1 MAEDNNQ
8 ENEKKSPVKLIL
20 MIVGGI
26 VLLGSGLGLGI
37 FIGGGESSDPSTE
50 ISQIIEKKENPELSE
65 ENKKNEEEEE
75 VASECSEEEKDEEGN
90 CPVGP
95 KKIPKI
101 TPEEEI
107 FATTYYEFPGNFTT
121 NLKESK
127 KFLQISLGVSTQ
139 YDDQVMANV
148 DSHQLALRS
157 EILTTMSTFSPEDIS
172 GREGKQKLADSLKNV
187 INDVLMKVEGFGGVE
202 NVHFTSFV
210 LQ

>member
-37 FIGGGESSDPSTE
+37 LVGGGESSDPSTE

-75 VASECSEEEKDEEGN
+75 LAAECAEEEKDAEGN

-157 EILTTMSTFSPEDIS
+157 EILTIMSTFSTEDIS
-172 GREGKQKLADSLKNV
+172 GREGKQKLADSLKNG

>member
-8 ENEKKSPVKLIL
+8 DNEKKSPIKLIL

-26 VLLGSGLGLGI
+26 VLLGAGLGI
-37 FIGGGESSDPSTE
+37 GILMGGGESSDPSTE
-50 ISQIIEKKENPELSE
+50 ISQIIEKKENPEASE
-65 ENKKNEEEEE
+65 KNTEEEIEE
-75 VASECSEEEKDEEGN
+75 VAAECAEEEKDEEGN

-139 YDDQVMANV
+139 YDEQVMANV

-157 EILTTMSTFSPEDIS
+157 EILTITSTFSPADIA
-172 GREGKQKLADSLKNV
+172 GREGKQKLADSLKEG
-187 INDVLMKVEGFGGVE
+187 INNTLVKVEGFGGVE